1 MASFS
6 AINAITETTDCP
18 DDQSGNK
25 GMTEEEGSEKVN
37 STTTYVLKSAQTQI
51 PLTFSK
57 LKQDTDLRQPPSNW
71 LKSGIQIDGRNSW
84 VKGGPG
90 EFSSFRMANQK
101 PDQVGEVDVISASE
115 NIKKLLKIP
124 FSSNQVSMAVHR
136 VENTL
141 LLDELDLLKELRYT
155 SESARDWVKEC
166 LLRRVLQDGQT
177 LTTEKK
183 TNQMLQNQNL
193 LSKFLY
199 HSMEEQNVES
209 IQREQEQG
217 RSVIPLVP
225 PEVQKAESSEFARQV
240 LWEFEDICMMIGS
253 DLPIFGEGKYPAVS
267 LRLRDTNSPINVLTG
282 MDYWLDNLMCN
293 VPELVM
299 CYHLNGFVQKYEM
312 LKTEEIPHLEN
323 AKFSTKVVKD
333 IAQNILSFLKSN
345 CTKEGHTYWLYKG
358 KEDDIVK
365 LYDLTSLCDKY
376 PNCPWDNPFIVPV
389 ALLLYRVAK
398 NMSAMN
404 PTKKQNAVI
413 SKLLKECVKL
423 LRESGDTHPEI
434 SSSAYYML
442 TLIHINDKY
451 DSPTK
456 VPAGQKKALSPTNSS
471 GSEEEEVIMPKVKC
485 HELMSPCLQPQE
497 KVNTGIKSPKRNEKA
512 SEKNETVLDY
522 IVKGLKYIHA
532 SSPSS
537 VKIPLPSP
545 EQVRHEKE
553 KGAQSADLPATE
565 SETTTVLKDEE
576 SSNES
581 QSMHS
586 KGSSSSDLRPRLALV
601 PSELFGRKHDI
612 LGTVKSSDVT
622 SERTTET
629 RREDSDNLDTA
640 LVASDQSSD
649 ALSVVG
655 VSPHTVQLKPAL
667 LQIDHEQATDLKHFP
682 NDSWQMDVQV
692 SLLCQ
697 AAQVYMKM
705 TEEEFSKQ
713 RYGAALLY
721 SRIGLMCDAIKSH
734 FPLKDPNLKEQRLL
748 AHQFWMLAGDS
759 LVMMAQDTSNFEQH
773 LEAFED
779 ISDNHRII
787 QEATEKVLLDSSSWE
802 VELSKEKEISL
813 RSSLKCYNSAL
824 RNDQGQSPS
833 FLVTVAR
840 KIGNVKNE
848 LGVHIMSKA
857 SQCYKQ
863 REGNE
868 VLKEERDLWKQ
879 SLSCFEKGMEA
890 FEEVK
895 DEANIALLLCNSGRL
910 MRLCAQSHAHQGSAG
925 VAGQLSQSE
934 RHFFQKAFKY
944 YKQALSRLVKRKN
957 NPQIWDAVSWEL
969 CTSQYSLGCL
979 LQDYPP
985 MKTTAQE
992 EVEREIQDCFSN
1004 ALRLCNAEDRSM
1016 ASRPLYQYR
1025 MASIHHRLAS
1035 MYHNICRSQEVSP
1048 KQRRT
1053 YPLIELHYNKA
1064 FKYFI
1069 EQDRHLEVLR
1079 IQLERIAVLEF
1090 QLAGQTGQ
1098 SARAKSFNL
1107 ILQLFIASKESLIAL
1122 QSRCSSA
1129 ETKNAVQESQSP
1141 EKLPQTDSPK
1151 VEEAFD
1157 SEEQTELSKLVPLM
1171 ESRIK
1176 VNLLAV
1182 MKHLSHNKGHAEKL
1196 EPFKK
1201 IYGSFL
1207 GKTHSVE
1214 ESDEVN
1220 ADRIRTLLEI
1230 VNKIEAIVRSHPL
1243 T

>member
-25 GMTEEEGSEKVN
+25 GMIEEEGSEKVN

-323 AKFSTKVVKD
+323 AKFSTKVRRM
-333 IAQNILSFLKSN
+333 ISQ
-345 CTKEGHTYWLYKG
+345 LYN
-358 KEDDIVK
+358 
-365 LYDLTSLCDKY
+365 LDLTSLCDKY

-522 IVKGLKYIHA
+522 IVKSPLHPSRRQIHICFFFILAGLKYIHA

-537 VKIPLPSP
+537 SKFLCHRLSKSDTKRRRELSLLIYRPQNQRRP
-545 EQVRHEKE
+545 
-553 KGAQSADLPATE
+553 QS
-565 SETTTVLKDEE
+565 SKDEE

-934 RHFFQKAFKY
+934 KHFFQKAFKY

-985 MKTTAQE
+985 MQTTAQE

-1004 ALRLCNAEDRSM
+1004 ALRLCNAEDRST

-1035 MYHNICRSQEVSP
+1035 MYHNIYRS
-1048 KQRRT
+1048 
-1053 YPLIELHYNKA
+1053 
-1064 FKYFI
+1064 
-1069 EQDRHLEVLR
+1069 QDRHLEVLR

-1107 ILQLFIASKESLIAL
+1107 ILQLLIASKESLIAL

-1129 ETKNAVQESQSP
+1129 ETKNAVQETQSR

-1151 VEEAFD
+1151 EEEAFD

-1182 MKHLSHNKGHAEKL
+1182 MKHLSHNKGMQEA

-1201 IYGSFL
+1201 MYGIFL
-1207 GKTHSVE
+1207 GRTHSVE

-1230 VNKIEAIVRSHPL
+1230 VNKIEALVRSHPL